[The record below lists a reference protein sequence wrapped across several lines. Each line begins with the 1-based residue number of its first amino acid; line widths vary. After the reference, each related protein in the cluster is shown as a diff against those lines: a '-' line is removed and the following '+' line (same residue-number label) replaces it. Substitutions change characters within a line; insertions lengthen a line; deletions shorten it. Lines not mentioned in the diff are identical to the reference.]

1 VTSPRLAPAVL
12 PVLLALPGLAL
23 AGAGLFHPHV
33 LVPATADRWYVV
45 HVAGLLAFPL
55 VGLALAWL
63 VRGRQDPLAWVVRL
77 TAYGFAVF
85 YTALDVVYGVA
96 AGDVTR
102 DMAEGYR
109 RSADFSAML
118 RTAVDLGEVGSWSLL
133 ACAAALVVDQLGRH
147 RLAGLPALALLPG
160 AWLVHRDHIF
170 SPGGVVGMVL
180 LGLAT
185 GLLARNLPQDRA
197 PVEATSGPLGAS

>member
-1 VTSPRLAPAVL
+1 MTSSRSL
-12 PVLLALPGLAL
+12 PVVLALPALAL
-23 AGAGLFHPHV
+23 AVAGLFHPHT

-63 VRGRQDPLAWVVRL
+63 VRGRRDPVAWAVRL
-77 TAYGFAVF
+77 TAYGFAVL
-85 YTALDVVYGVA
+85 YTALDVIYGVA

-133 ACAAALVVDQLGRH
+133 CCAAVLVVDQLGRH
-147 RLAGLPALALLPG
+147 GVAGLPALALLPG

-185 GLLARNLPQDRA
+185 GLLARNLAQTRGPSD
-197 PVEATSGPLGAS
+197 ATNRPLGAS

>member
-1 VTSPRLAPAVL
+1 MTPPRLV
-12 PVLLALPGLAL
+12 PVVLALPALAL
-23 AGAGLFHPHV
+23 AVAGLFHPHT

-85 YTALDVVYGVA
+85 YTALDVIYGVA

-102 DMAEGYR
+102 DVAEGYR

-118 RTAVDLGEVGSWSLL
+118 RTAVDLGEIGSWSLL

-147 RLAGLPALALLPG
+147 GVAGLPALALLPG

-180 LGLAT
+180 LGVAT
-185 GLLARNLPQDRA
+185 GLLARHLPQTRGPA
-197 PVEATSGPLGAS
+197 EATKRGLSAS